1 MAVRNIRKQLAGV
14 EDLLLGKGKQD
25 QERSAGIVSITKI
38 DIPAIVETID
48 ELRLIDINKYTTA
61 IVKDINNGG
70 TFIYIANNL
79 AINNGITIFN
89 GWTRQ
94 IELPVIVVE
103 TIDDLS
109 LIDTVTYSTAI
120 VKDIDRGGTFIYDSS
135 KVLENNGGT
144 IFNGWVRQYDA
155 AVNVKWFGA
164 KGDGITDDRP
174 YFQNALS
181 YLKST
186 NGGTINITSGKYLLN
201 SATNTVNNIMLV
213 YTSNITIE
221 MDNDSELIVGSFCN
235 DQRFTLFYGDDGVN
249 KNNIFRGGTISFS
262 ANTNKMDTS
271 YLAPRIAIQGNN
283 VDNLLIENITFKD
296 GDLSNCIA
304 VGSGTQGKNAM
315 VSNCRFINLVQE
327 SSNNIDF
334 TACYMNAENSIVK
347 DCYFEMSSR
356 RGGEIA
362 CAVEL
367 HKKNSRW
374 LNSVV
379 KKYTRGCFLVSIES
393 EDYFNYNLEVSGIKA
408 WVVNQFAT
416 IWIDTNCSLRAVNI
430 SNNIV
435 RIMDRDATMT
445 DTLYY
450 GVGALVATAGTST
463 ARDSSNDIVISNNIY
478 EVGNISNNDFS
489 TVLAISKSIC
499 GFVFKNNKL
508 RSKIFLYSE
517 NKSNIV
523 FNSCIISNNAI
534 DFTSADL
541 SKIYLDL
548 TCKEIFL
555 TEIDI
560 NVGIIYSIPTAS
572 TLVKVATTTTSIYNT
587 IITNGSNIGKF
598 NSPTL
603 EADTNFLYNETNKIM
618 YTTDIALFVPAT
630 TGVATINTVRALPNI
645 TNGKILSRGTL
656 PANVYLSSDT
666 LLLHPATT
674 QLAGLAMYPTN
685 VGGTYYVKMLLSNI

>member
-1 MAVRNIRKQLAGV
+1 MDGVSYAHSAKQAQRI
-14 EDLLLGKGKQD
+14 EKFIENPD
-25 QERSAGIVSITKI
+25 STSGIVTVPKTIASGETIT
-38 DIPAIVETID
+38 IPAGRV
-48 ELRLIDINKYTTA
+48 A
-61 IVKDINNGG
+61 V
-70 TFIYIANNL
+70 
-79 AINNGITIFN
+79 
-89 GWTRQ
+89 
-94 IELPVIVVE
+94 LPNVIVDGDLVVE
-103 TIDDLS
+103 AGGEIFVPAGATLSNVSEIVDAIDDL
-109 LIDTVTYSTAI
+109 
-120 VKDIDRGGTFIYDSS
+120 
-135 KVLENNGGT
+135 KVLNGGNTVEVLGYYTKGDGGGGLFYWDSTSTEADNGGT
-144 IFNGWVRQYDA
+144 IIQATGITTGRWKRVFSG

-164 KGDGITDDRP
+164 KGDGITDDRS

-181 YLKST
+181 YLRST
-186 NGGTINITSGKYLLN
+186 NGGTINITNGKYLLN
-201 SATNTVNNIMLV
+201 SATNPTDNIMLIFS
-213 YTSNITIE
+213 SNITIE

-235 DQRFTLFYGDDGVN
+235 DQRFTLFYGDDAVN

-283 VDNLLIENITFKD
+283 VDNLLIENIIFKD

-379 KKYTRGCFLVSIES
+379 KKYTRGCFLVSTES
-393 EDYFNYNLEVSGIKA
+393 EEYFNYNLEVSGIKA
-408 WVVNQFAT
+408 SVVNQFVT
-416 IWIDTNCSLRAVNI
+416 IWIDINCSIRAVNI

-450 GVGALVATAGTST
+450 GVGSLVSTAGTST

-478 EVGNISNNDFS
+478 EVGNINNNNFS
-489 TVLAISKSIC
+489 AVLAISKSIS

-508 RSKIFLYSE
+508 RSKIFLYSD
-517 NKSNIV
+517 NKSDII
-523 FNSCIISNNAI
+523 FNACIISNNAI
-534 DFTSADL
+534 DFAYADL

-560 NVGIIYSIPTAS
+560 NVGTIYTAPTAS
-572 TLVKVATTTTSIYNT
+572 TLVKVATTTTSSYNT
-587 IITNGSNIGKF
+587 IIINGGHSIKF
-598 NSPTL
+598 YSTL
-603 EADTNFLYNETNKIM
+603 EADTSFLNDVNNKLM
-618 YTTDIALFVPAT
+618 YSKDVALHVPST
-630 TGVATINTVRALPNI
+630 TGVATINTLDVFTNI
-645 TNGKILSRGTL
+645 VSGRILSRGTL
-656 PANVYLSSDT
+656 PANIYLSSDT
-666 LLLHPATT
+666 LLLHVATV

-685 VGGTYYVKMLLSNI
+685 VAGTYYVKMLLSNI